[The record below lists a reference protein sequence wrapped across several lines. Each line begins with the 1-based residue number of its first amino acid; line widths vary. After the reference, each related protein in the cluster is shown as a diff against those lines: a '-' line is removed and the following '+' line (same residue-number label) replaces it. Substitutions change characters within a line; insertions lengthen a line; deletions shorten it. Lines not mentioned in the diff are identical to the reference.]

1 MFFMFLILAILLY
14 LVVWGLFQTNP
25 KGVPKKSL
33 LIYNLVVLVAAA
45 TLGPIVGYYL
55 YLDASV
61 VRADDKG
68 LPAYLG
74 IMAGGTAFLIVV
86 AAAGMVRNLIV
97 FPLSRR
103 QIETPVTSDQAP
115 RD

>member
-1 MFFMFLILAILLY
+1 MHFMFLILAILLY

-25 KGVPKKSL
+25 KGVPKKNL
-33 LIYNLVVLVAAA
+33 LIYNLAVLVVAA

-61 VRADDKG
+61 VRAHDKG

-86 AAAGMVRNLIV
+86 AAAGMVRNLVV

-103 QIETPVTSDQAP
+103 QVETPADSNQPPQA
-115 RD
+115 